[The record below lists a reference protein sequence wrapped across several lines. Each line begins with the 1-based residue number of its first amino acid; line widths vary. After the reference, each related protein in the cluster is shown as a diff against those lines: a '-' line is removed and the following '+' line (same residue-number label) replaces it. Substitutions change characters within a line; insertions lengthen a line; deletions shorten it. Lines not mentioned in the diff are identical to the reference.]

1 MISSGA
7 WTLFRANALC
17 LVRRLLPLV
26 RTNPV
31 ISGLAILGPVTILA
45 GLAWA
50 GARDVAAL
58 AATPGDDTS
67 TAIVLT
73 VGVLFALVGFSV
85 RHVSSIDGSLD
96 AQIRSAPLSRL
107 GLFLGT
113 VGIPFSACCLV
124 VSISSLVL
132 FVPLFHA
139 VGTRPYAPVQ
149 LALFE
154 SAAFYA
160 AGAVG
165 EVFARVTRRRP
176 AALLALPVLV
186 LCWVGSGLATG
197 GGAWPGI
204 ARPLG
209 HTVLNT
215 GAEPAAELTGWLLFL
230 LLASVGV
237 WVSLVTLLGSPEER
251 TYSRAGRLLR
261 APGSRF
267 GAVSSVA
274 LKRMGRNRSVQRH
287 VLFVAAVAGTLS
299 CLTSVLLPGVARAA
313 IGGLVLLAA
322 ISVAV
327 VPLATYGTDRDSSW
341 LWRSAPVT
349 LATYVLGMVV
359 AGFCCGILALALPA
373 ATAALPAFWAGGGPP
388 ELATIAAV
396 TAVALLLATGTG
408 FLVPCALENASEQIL
423 TYAVFGALLAG
434 VFAATS
440 WAAPRLAV
448 LGIPEPVVEAG
459 LLLAA
464 AALAVA
470 VAFATEHER
479 RKA

>member
-31 ISGLAILGPVTILA
+31 IFCLAILGPVALLA

-50 GARDVAAL
+50 GARDVVAL
-58 AATPGDDTS
+58 AASPGDGAS

-85 RHVSSIDGSLD
+85 RHVSSIEGSLD

-107 GLFLGT
+107 EVFLGT
-113 VGIPFSACCLV
+113 VGIPFSACCLA
-124 VSISSLVL
+124 VSVSSLVL
-132 FVPLFHA
+132 LAPLFHA
-139 VGTRPYAPVQ
+139 VGARPYAPVQ

-154 SAAFYA
+154 AAAFYG

-165 EVFARVTRRRP
+165 EVFARATRRRP
-176 AALLALPVLV
+176 AALLALPLLV
-186 LCWVGSGLATG
+186 LAWVGSGLATG

-209 HTVLNT
+209 HTVMNT
-215 GAEPAAELTGWLLFL
+215 GTEPAAGLTLGLLSLLF
-230 LLASVGV
+230 ASVGV
-237 WVSLVTLLGSPEER
+237 WASLVALVGSPEER
-251 TYSRAGRLLR
+251 TFSRAGLRLR
-261 APGSRF
+261 SPGSRF

-274 LKRMGRNRSVQRH
+274 LKRMGRNRLVRRH
-287 VLFVAAVAGTLS
+287 VLFVAAAAGTLS
-299 CLTSVLLPGVARAA
+299 CLTSVLLPGVARVAT
-313 IGGLVLLAA
+313 GGLVLLAA
-322 ISVAV
+322 LSVAV
-327 VPLATYGTDRDSSW
+327 VPLATYGTGRDSSW
-341 LWRSAPVT
+341 LWRSAPGP
-349 LATYVLGMVV
+349 LAVYAPGMVV
-359 AGFCCGILALALPA
+359 AGFCGGILALAVPA
-373 ATAALPAFWAGGGPP
+373 VTATLPAFRAGGDSPALGT
-388 ELATIAAV
+388 LAVVAAV
-396 TAVALLLATGTG
+396 TLLLATGTG
-408 FLVPCALENASEQIL
+408 FLLPCALENASEQIL
-423 TYAVFGALLAG
+423 SYAVFGASLAG

-440 WAAPRLAV
+440 WAAPRLAI
-448 LGIPEPVVEAG
+448 LGVPELAVEVG
-459 LLLAA
+459 LLLTAA
-464 AALAVA
+464 GLTVA